1 MPFSYRK
8 DIIDHKQKVSFN
20 TLLFIQELYRRQAL
34 HDNDKITNDIIFN
47 AYDAHNNTLRQSG
60 FGSEKY
66 RSIMQNE
73 LAEAAFVHA
82 QNRHHFYARAHQQNT
97 DVNLFDLIETIVDIK
112 SSIERYD
119 LDSEDDALLQLKKA
133 MTPILEKQSLD
144 SIVNNTI
151 DYIFTKEGT
160 NND

>member
-20 TLLFIQELYRRQAL
+20 TLVFIQELYRRQAL
-34 HDNDKITNDIIFN
+34 HDNDKVTNDIIFS
-47 AYDAHNNTLRQSG
+47 AYDAHNNTLRQSD

-73 LAEAAFVHA
+73 LAEAAFIHA
-82 QNRHHFYARAHQQNT
+82 QNRHHFYAKAHQQDT
-97 DVNLFDLIETIVDIK
+97 DVNIFDLIETIVDIK

-119 LDSEDDALLQLKKA
+119 SDSEDDVCSQLKKA
-133 MTPILEKQSLD
+133 MERILEKQSLD
-144 SIVNNTI
+144 CIVNNTI
-151 DYIFTKEGT
+151 DYIFSKEG
-160 NND
+160 NIND